1 MSGTYHI
8 IDVRPVIPARLH
20 RLPELAGNLLYS
32 WNHQIR
38 SLFIRLDKRLWRTCG
53 HSPKLLLQRISQARL
68 DEVASDPV
76 YLEEYQ
82 HALSVFDSYRA
93 DRRHRTPSWLNPA
106 DGIAYFCAEFGL
118 HESLPIYSG
127 GLGILAGDH
136 CKAAS
141 DLGLPFTAVG
151 LLYRQGYFSQ
161 TIDQH
166 GNQVVRD
173 TRSDFDDLPISAAR
187 DADGNPLF
195 VSMRMQERNL
205 RLKVWLA
212 EVGNIRLYL
221 LDSDI
226 EDNEPTDRTITHQL
240 YGGDRHTRIQQ
251 EMVLGIGGVRALRAA
266 GIAPVAW
273 HINEG
278 HSAFQLL
285 ERTRE
290 LVQGGMDFDGAFE
303 LTAAGT
309 VFTTHTPVAA
319 GHDIFDHALLE
330 AYLGS
335 YIAELGIPLARF
347 AGLGNSPANPGGFNM
362 TALALRGSRQQNG
375 VSRIHGAVASA
386 MEGYVWPE
394 IPPDENPLRY
404 VTNGVHVPTFLARE
418 WSELLDMRLGSGWRN
433 ELVNEAY
440 WTRID
445 AIPDHSYWSLRRG
458 LKAEMLV
465 AVRAR
470 LAHQYRRYGVTESA
484 ITRACRYLNDEQCN
498 PLVLGFARRFATYKR
513 ATLIF
518 SDPARLARLLSD
530 PARPTVLLFAG
541 KAHPHDL
548 PGQEFLRAIHAFSQ
562 QPEFEGRVILLED
575 YDLSLARKLVS
586 GVDVWLNTPQ
596 YPLEASGTSGQ
607 KAALNGVLN
616 LSVLDGWWGEGF
628 HGDNG
633 WAIAPCTSPDA
644 AERDRTEA
652 QELLDIF
659 EREIQPLYFARD
671 GQGHSPGW
679 IRLSK
684 NAMKRAIP
692 AFNAER
698 MVLEYLEDFYR
709 PAMQLARTLGA
720 EHGMRARLLGDW
732 KQRVTAAWPHVRGRV
747 VGDTPRITTAGQ
759 PLKMNVVL
767 DLNRLAPEDVVVECV
782 IYSGDD
788 ATCDKIPH
796 QTLVLTPEMGEGQ
809 GHLYGLVFT
818 PDFSGRH
825 YYRLRMYPYHPDL
838 AHPFELGL
846 MTWL

>member
-1 MSGTYHI
+1 MSGSYHV
-8 IDVRPVIPARLH
+8 IDVRPVVPARLA
-20 RLPELAGNLLYS
+20 RLPELANNLLYS

-38 SLFIRLDKRLWRTCG
+38 ALFIRLDRHLWRTCG
-53 HSPKLLLQRISQARL
+53 HNPKVLLQRIPQARL
-68 DEVASDPV
+68 NEAASDHV
-76 YLEEYQ
+76 FLEEYQ
-82 HALSVFDSYRA
+82 RALSIFDSYRA
-93 DRRHRTPSWLNPA
+93 DRRHRTPAWVNPA
-106 DGIAYFCAEFGL
+106 DGIAYFCAEFGI

-151 LLYRQGYFSQ
+151 LLYRQGYFNQ

-166 GNQVVRD
+166 GNQLVRD
-173 TRSDFDDLPISAAR
+173 TRSEFEDLPISTAYGP
-187 DADGNPLF
+187 DGSPLF
-195 VSMRMQERNL
+195 VLLRLQEREL
-205 RLKVWLA
+205 RLKVWVA

-226 EDNEPTDRTITHQL
+226 PENEPTDRTITHQL

-251 EMVLGIGGVRALRAA
+251 EMVLGIGGVRVLRAA
-266 GIAPVAW
+266 GIAPAAW

-278 HSAFQLL
+278 HSAFQLI

-290 LVQGGMDFDGAFE
+290 LVHRGMDFDGAFE

-319 GHDIFDHALLE
+319 GHDIFDHTLIE

-335 YIAELGIPLARF
+335 YIDELGIPFSRF
-347 AGLGNSPANPGGFNM
+347 ASLGSSPANSGGFNM
-362 TALALRGSRQQNG
+362 TAFALRGSRQQNG
-375 VSRIHGAVASA
+375 VSRIHGTVASA

-394 IPPDENPLRY
+394 IPHAENPLRH

-418 WSELLDMRLGSGWRN
+418 WAQLLDMRLGSGWRN
-433 ELVNEAY
+433 ELVNKEY
-440 WTRID
+440 WVRLD
-445 AIPDHSYWSLRRG
+445 LIPDHAYWSVRRG

-465 AVRAR
+465 AARTR
-470 LAHQYRRYGVTESA
+470 LAHQLRRYGLTESA
-484 ITRACRYLNDEQCN
+484 ITRACRYLNDDQCN

-518 SDPARLARLLSD
+518 SDPVRLARLLSD
-530 PARPTVLLFAG
+530 PSRPILLLFAG

-548 PGQEFLRAIHAFSQ
+548 PGQELLRAIHEISRR
-562 QPEFEGRVILLED
+562 PEFEGRVILLED

-633 WAIAPCTSPDA
+633 WAIAPSIHSDP
-644 AERDRTEA
+644 AERDRNEA
-652 QELLDIF
+652 GELLDIL
-659 EREIQPLYFARD
+659 EREIMPLYFARE
-671 GQGHSPGW
+671 GQGYSPGW

-684 NAMKRAIP
+684 NAMRQALP
-692 AFNAER
+692 VFNAER
-698 MVLEYLEDFYR
+698 MLLEYLEDFYR
-709 PAMQLARTLGA
+709 PAMELVRALGA
-720 EHGMRARLLGDW
+720 DHGARARALADW
-732 KQRVTAAWPHVRGRV
+732 KQRVAAAWPHVRGRI
-747 VGDTPRITTAGQ
+747 VGDMPRTAVAGEA
-759 PLKMNVVL
+759 LTLNVVV

-782 IYSGDD
+782 IYESDD
-788 ATCDKIPH
+788 ATTEKIMH
-796 QTLVLTPEMGEGQ
+796 KTLVLKPEMGEGQ
-809 GHLYGLVFT
+809 GHLYRLVFT
-818 PDFSGRH
+818 PDFAGRH
-825 YYRLRMYPYHPDL
+825 YYRLRMYPHHPDL
-838 AHPFELGL
+838 AHRFETGL